1 MNQIWGVQWRLA
13 AVRNGIRGALAYRGE
28 FIVEMIGSAIVPVG
42 IQFMLWYSIF
52 RSSGN
57 TTFAGMT
64 YSELLAYTW
73 TSLLFTQIRGGDYD
87 FSLMEMIRTGT
98 LSNYLLRPVGV
109 VEFTFF
115 QGFGEKLLTALL
127 CLSLGLI
134 ATFFTPMTITNLLLG
149 LMMALLGNVIHYIF
163 GAALS
168 AVAFYWENAFAV
180 LMVKNMMVALLCG
193 ELLPLSIVPEKYA
206 FIWKSTP
213 FYLYVY
219 GPTQVALGHWDHTM
233 WLQQMGLGFLWILVF
248 WGALKLA
255 WSLSLNRYQG
265 IGG

>member
-1 MNQIWGVQWRLA
+1 MNYWFITWRLA
-13 AVRNGIRGALAYRGE
+13 AIRNGMREALAYRGE
-28 FIVEMIGSAIVPVG
+28 FIVEMIGSAVVPVG
-42 IQFMLWYSIF
+42 IQLMLWYSIF
-52 RSSGN
+52 KSSGN
-57 TTFAGMT
+57 TTFAGMN

-87 FSLMEMIRTGT
+87 FALMEMIRTGT

-109 VEFTFF
+109 IEFTFY
-115 QGFGEKLLTALL
+115 QGFGDKLLAALL
-127 CLSLGLI
+127 CFSLGVI
-134 ATFFTPMTITNLLLG
+134 ATFFTKMTLLNLFLG
-149 LMMALLGNVIHYIF
+149 LAMALMGNIIHYLF

-206 FIWKSTP
+206 FIWQSTP
-213 FYLYVY
+213 FYLYVF
-219 GPTQVALGHWDHTM
+219 GPTQIALGKWDHAM
-233 WLQQMGLGFLWILVF
+233 WLHNMGIGILWIFAF

-255 WSLSLNRYQG
+255 WSFSMNRYQG